1 MEQTFPSVWHAVSVQ
16 LPVFIAPPVKR
27 INMDQY
33 NATSRSTQ
41 AESFTLTQAIQALN
55 IVKQENK
62 ATRME
67 AYHHLR
73 LLQDRRALCW
83 SSQKLQCH
91 RCSATKRD
99 DVLQADFLAVSATV
113 AWAS

>member
-1 MEQTFPSVWHAVSVQ
+1 MEQTFPSVWHAISVQ
-16 LPVFIAPPVKR
+16 LPVLITPPVKR
-27 INMDQY
+27 RNMDQY
-33 NATSRSTQ
+33 NATSRS
-41 AESFTLTQAIQALN
+41 TQAIQALN